1 MVYWNVVK
9 FIDYVTGDSAYQL
22 ATTEGMKRKL
32 KEAWTEATQLERTD
46 SEVTLT
52 NSCLLDHTGIREP
65 GGQEYMYPYQR
76 EGPLTPPTHHRGVVM
91 GSNAYQGWLMVAK

>member
-1 MVYWNVVK
+1 MLVSYLLYWSVVN

-22 ATTEGMKRKL
+22 ATTEGMKKKL

-52 NSCLLDHTGIREP
+52 NSCLLDQTGIRGPE
-65 GGQEYMYPYQR
+65 GLEYLYPYQR
-76 EGPLTPPTHHRGVVM
+76 EGPLTPPTHHRGVVI
-91 GSNAYQGWLMVAK
+91 GSSAYQG